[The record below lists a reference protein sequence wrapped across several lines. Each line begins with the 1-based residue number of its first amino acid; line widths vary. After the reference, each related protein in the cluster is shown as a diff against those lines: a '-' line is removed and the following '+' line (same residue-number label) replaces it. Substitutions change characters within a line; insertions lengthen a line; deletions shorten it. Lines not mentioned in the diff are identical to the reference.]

1 MTKQEFRNLVK
12 QRPVILD
19 GATGSNLMKAGM
31 PKGVCTEQWICENPK
46 PLQELQKA
54 YEKAGSQIV
63 YAPTFSANCI
73 SLKNYGLE
81 NQVEELN
88 KALIEIS
95 RTAVGNQMLVAGDL
109 TTAGNQETPYEELL
123 EAYREQILVQARE
136 GIDLLVAETM
146 LGVTECMA
154 ALDAAASVCS
164 LPVMCTLT
172 VESDGS
178 LFFGGNIYE
187 AVETL
192 EEMGAD
198 AVGINCST
206 GPDQLLSVVEN
217 NRKAKGRNACYK
229 CSGAASLL
237 YGSQGICSL
246 HEIPGRR
253 RCRHHR
259 RLLRNNPGIHTEIT
273 RYFYALRLQAQ
284 SEHRL
289 NRKGTNILVTNLT
302 W

>member
-1 MTKQEFRNLVK
+1 MTKQEFQNLVK

-63 YAPTFSANCI
+63 YAPTFSANRI

-81 NQVEELN
+81 NQVEDLN

-95 RTAVGNQMLVAGDL
+95 RTAVGSQMLVAGDL

-123 EAYREQILVQARE
+123 EAYKEQIFVQTRE

-217 NRKAKGRNACYK
+217 MRKRVNIPLIVKPNAGIPVINAQGQPVYSMEAREFAACMKYLVDA
-229 CSGAASLL
+229 GADIIGGCCGTTPE
-237 YGSQGICSL
+237 YIQKL
-246 HEIPGRR
+246 HDTFT
-253 RCRHHR
+253 
-259 RLLRNNPGIHTEIT
+259 L
-273 RYFYALRLQAQ
+273 
-284 SEHRL
+284 
-289 NRKGTNILVTNLT
+289 
-302 W
+302 

>member
-1 MTKQEFRNLVK
+1 MTKKEFQNLAK
-12 QRPVILD
+12 QRPIILD

-31 PKGVCTEQWICENPK
+31 PRGVCTEQWICENPK
-46 PLQELQKA
+46 PLQELQRA
-54 YEKAGSQIV
+54 YEKAGSQVV
-63 YAPTFSANCI
+63 YAPTFSANRI

-81 NQVEELN
+81 NQVAEL
-88 KALIEIS
+88 
-95 RTAVGNQMLVAGDL
+95 RTAVGSQVLVAGDL
-109 TTAGNQETPYEELL
+109 TTAGKQEIPYEELL
-123 EAYREQILVQARE
+123 EAYREQIVVQTQE
-136 GIDLLVAETM
+136 GVDLLVAETM

-154 ALDAAASVCS
+154 VLDAAASVCS

-217 NRKAKGRNACYK
+217 MRKRVSIPLIVKPNAGMPIINEQGQPVY
-229 CSGAASLL
+229 SMGAQEFADCMKRLVQAGADIIGGCCGTTPE
-237 YGSQGICSL
+237 YIEKL
-246 HEIPGRR
+246 H
-253 RCRHHR
+253 
-259 RLLRNNPGIHTEIT
+259 
-273 RYFYALRLQAQ
+273 
-284 SEHRL
+284 
-289 NRKGTNILVTNLT
+289 NIFLAHI
-302 W
+302 

>member
-1 MTKQEFRNLVK
+1 MTKKEFQNLAK
-12 QRPVILD
+12 QRPIILD

-31 PKGVCTEQWICENPK
+31 PRGVCTEQWICENPK
-46 PLQELQKA
+46 PLQELQRA
-54 YEKAGSQIV
+54 YEKAGSQVV
-63 YAPTFSANCI
+63 YAPTFSANRI

-81 NQVEELN
+81 NQVAELN

-95 RTAVGNQMLVAGDL
+95 RTAVGSQVLVAGDL
-109 TTAGNQETPYEELL
+109 TTAGKQEIPYEELL
-123 EAYREQILVQARE
+123 EAYREQIVVQTQE
-136 GIDLLVAETM
+136 GVDLLVAETM

-154 ALDAAASVCS
+154 VLDAAASVCS

-178 LFFGGNIYE
+178 LFFFLNIYE

-217 NRKAKGRNACYK
+217 MRKRVSIPLIVKPNAGMPIINEQGQPVY
-229 CSGAASLL
+229 SMGAQEFADCMKRLVQAGADIIGGCCGTTPE
-237 YGSQGICSL
+237 YIEKL
-246 HEIPGRR
+246 H
-253 RCRHHR
+253 
-259 RLLRNNPGIHTEIT
+259 
-273 RYFYALRLQAQ
+273 
-284 SEHRL
+284 
-289 NRKGTNILVTNLT
+289 NIFLAHI
-302 W
+302 

>member
-1 MTKQEFRNLVK
+1 MTKKEFQNLAK
-12 QRPVILD
+12 QRPIILD

-31 PKGVCTEQWICENPK
+31 PRGVCTEQWICENPK
-46 PLQELQKA
+46 PLQELQRA
-54 YEKAGSQIV
+54 YEKAGSQVV
-63 YAPTFSANCI
+63 YAPTFSANRI

-81 NQVEELN
+81 NQVAELN

-95 RTAVGNQMLVAGDL
+95 RTAVGSQVLVAGDL
-109 TTAGNQETPYEELL
+109 TTAGKQEIPYEELL
-123 EAYREQILVQARE
+123 EAYREQIVVQTQE
-136 GIDLLVAETM
+136 GVDLLVAETM

-154 ALDAAASVCS
+154 VLDAAASVCS

-217 NRKAKGRNACYK
+217 MRKRVSIPLIVKPNAGMPIINEQGQPVY
-229 CSGAASLL
+229 SMGAQEFAVCMKRLVQAGADIIGGCCGTIPE
-237 YGSQGICSL
+237 YIEKL
-246 HEIPGRR
+246 H
-253 RCRHHR
+253 
-259 RLLRNNPGIHTEIT
+259 
-273 RYFYALRLQAQ
+273 
-284 SEHRL
+284 
-289 NRKGTNILVTNLT
+289 NIFLAHI
-302 W
+302 

>member
-1 MTKQEFRNLVK
+1 MTKKEFQNLAK
-12 QRPVILD
+12 QRPIILD

-31 PKGVCTEQWICENPK
+31 PRGVCTEQWICENPK
-46 PLQELQKA
+46 PLQELQRA
-54 YEKAGSQIV
+54 YEKAGSQVV
-63 YAPTFSANCI
+63 YAPTFSANRI

-81 NQVEELN
+81 NQVAELN
-88 KALIEIS
+88 KTLIEIS
-95 RTAVGNQMLVAGDL
+95 RTAVGSQVLVAGDL
-109 TTAGNQETPYEELL
+109 TTAGKQEIPYEELL
-123 EAYREQILVQARE
+123 EAYREQNVVQTQE
-136 GIDLLVAETM
+136 GVDLLVAETM

-154 ALDAAASVCS
+154 VLDAAASVCS

-217 NRKAKGRNACYK
+217 MRKRVSIPLIVKPNAGMPIINEQGQPVY
-229 CSGAASLL
+229 SMGAQEFADCMKRLVQAGADIIGGCCGTTPE
-237 YGSQGICSL
+237 YIEKL
-246 HEIPGRR
+246 H
-253 RCRHHR
+253 
-259 RLLRNNPGIHTEIT
+259 
-273 RYFYALRLQAQ
+273 
-284 SEHRL
+284 
-289 NRKGTNILVTNLT
+289 NIFLAHI
-302 W
+302 

>member
-1 MTKQEFRNLVK
+1 MTKQEFQNLVK

-63 YAPTFSANCI
+63 YAPTFSANRI

-81 NQVEELN
+81 NQMEELN

-95 RTAVGNQMLVAGDL
+95 RRAVGSQMLVAGDL

-123 EAYREQILVQARE
+123 EAYKEQIFVQTRE

-192 EEMGAD
+192 EEMGVD

-217 NRKAKGRNACYK
+217 MRKRVNIPLIVKPNAGMPVINAQGQPVYSMEAREFAACMKYLVDA
-229 CSGAASLL
+229 GADIIGGCCGTTPE
-237 YGSQGICSL
+237 YIQKL
-246 HEIPGRR
+246 HDTFT
-253 RCRHHR
+253 
-259 RLLRNNPGIHTEIT
+259 L
-273 RYFYALRLQAQ
+273 
-284 SEHRL
+284 
-289 NRKGTNILVTNLT
+289 
-302 W
+302 

>member
-1 MTKQEFRNLVK
+1 MTKKEFQNLAK
-12 QRPVILD
+12 QRPIILD

-31 PKGVCTEQWICENPK
+31 PRGVCTEQWICENPK
-46 PLQELQKA
+46 PLQELQRA
-54 YEKAGSQIV
+54 YEKAGSQVV
-63 YAPTFSANCI
+63 YAPTFSANRI

-81 NQVEELN
+81 NQVAELN

-95 RTAVGNQMLVAGDL
+95 RTAVGSQVLVAGDL
-109 TTAGNQETPYEELL
+109 TTAGKQEIPYEELL
-123 EAYREQILVQARE
+123 EAYREQIVVQTQE
-136 GIDLLVAETM
+136 GVDLLVAETM

-154 ALDAAASVCS
+154 VLDAAASVCN

-217 NRKAKGRNACYK
+217 MRKRVSIPLIVKPNAGMQIINEQGQPVYSMGAKEFADCMKRLVQA
-229 CSGAASLL
+229 GADIIGGCCGTTPE
-237 YGSQGICSL
+237 YIEKL
-246 HEIPGRR
+246 H
-253 RCRHHR
+253 
-259 RLLRNNPGIHTEIT
+259 
-273 RYFYALRLQAQ
+273 
-284 SEHRL
+284 
-289 NRKGTNILVTNLT
+289 NIFLAHI
-302 W
+302 

>member
-1 MTKQEFRNLVK
+1 MTKKEFQNLAK
-12 QRPVILD
+12 QRPIILD

-31 PKGVCTEQWICENPK
+31 PRGVCTEQWICENPK
-46 PLQELQKA
+46 PLQELQRA
-54 YEKAGSQIV
+54 YEKAGSQVV
-63 YAPTFSANCI
+63 YAPTFSANRI

-81 NQVEELN
+81 NQVAELN

-95 RTAVGNQMLVAGDL
+95 RTAVGSQVLVAGDL
-109 TTAGNQETPYEELL
+109 TTAGKQEIPYEELL
-123 EAYREQILVQARE
+123 EAYREQIVVQTQE
-136 GIDLLVAETM
+136 GVDLLVAETM

-154 ALDAAASVCS
+154 VLDAAASVCS

-178 LFFGGNIYE
+178 LFFGGDIYE

-217 NRKAKGRNACYK
+217 MRKRVSIPLIVKPNAGMPIINEQGQPVY
-229 CSGAASLL
+229 SMGAQEFADCMKRLVQAGADIIGGCCGTTPE
-237 YGSQGICSL
+237 YIEKL
-246 HEIPGRR
+246 H
-253 RCRHHR
+253 
-259 RLLRNNPGIHTEIT
+259 
-273 RYFYALRLQAQ
+273 
-284 SEHRL
+284 
-289 NRKGTNILVTNLT
+289 NIFLAHI
-302 W
+302 

>member
-1 MTKQEFRNLVK
+1 MTKKEFQNLAK
-12 QRPVILD
+12 QRPIILD

-31 PKGVCTEQWICENPK
+31 PRGVCTEQWICENPK
-46 PLQELQKA
+46 PLQELQRA
-54 YEKAGSQIV
+54 YEKAGSQVV
-63 YAPTFSANCI
+63 YAPTFSANRI

-81 NQVEELN
+81 NQVAELN
-88 KALIEIS
+88 KTLIEIS
-95 RTAVGNQMLVAGDL
+95 RTAGGSQVLVAGDL
-109 TTAGNQETPYEELL
+109 TTAGKQEIPYEELL
-123 EAYREQILVQARE
+123 EAYREQIVVQTQE
-136 GIDLLVAETM
+136 GVDLLVAETM

-154 ALDAAASVCS
+154 VLDAAASVCS

-217 NRKAKGRNACYK
+217 MRKRVSIPLIVKPNAGMPIINEQGQPVY
-229 CSGAASLL
+229 SMGAQEFADCMKRLVQAGADIIGGCCGTTPE
-237 YGSQGICSL
+237 YIEKL
-246 HEIPGRR
+246 H
-253 RCRHHR
+253 
-259 RLLRNNPGIHTEIT
+259 
-273 RYFYALRLQAQ
+273 
-284 SEHRL
+284 
-289 NRKGTNILVTNLT
+289 NIFLAHI
-302 W
+302 

>member
-1 MTKQEFRNLVK
+1 MTKKEFQNLAK
-12 QRPVILD
+12 QRPIILD
-19 GATGSNLMKAGM
+19 GDTGSNLMKAGM
-31 PKGVCTEQWICENPK
+31 PRGVCTEQWICENPK
-46 PLQELQKA
+46 PLQELQRA
-54 YEKAGSQIV
+54 YEKAGSQVV
-63 YAPTFSANCI
+63 YATTFSANRI

-81 NQVEELN
+81 NQVAELN

-95 RTAVGNQMLVAGDL
+95 RTAVGSQVLVAGDL
-109 TTAGNQETPYEELL
+109 TTAGKQEIPYEELL
-123 EAYREQILVQARE
+123 EAYREQIVVQTQE
-136 GIDLLVAETM
+136 GVDLLVAETM

-154 ALDAAASVCS
+154 VLDAAASVCS

-217 NRKAKGRNACYK
+217 MRKRVSIPLIVKPNAGMPIINEQGQPVY
-229 CSGAASLL
+229 SMGAQEFADCMKRLVQAGADIIGGCCGTTPE
-237 YGSQGICSL
+237 YIEKL
-246 HEIPGRR
+246 H
-253 RCRHHR
+253 
-259 RLLRNNPGIHTEIT
+259 
-273 RYFYALRLQAQ
+273 
-284 SEHRL
+284 
-289 NRKGTNILVTNLT
+289 NIFLAHI
-302 W
+302 

>member
-1 MTKQEFRNLVK
+1 MTKKEFQNLAK
-12 QRPVILD
+12 QRPIILD

-31 PKGVCTEQWICENPK
+31 PRGVCTEQWICENPK
-46 PLQELQKA
+46 PLQELQRA
-54 YEKAGSQIV
+54 YEKAGSQVV
-63 YAPTFSANCI
+63 YAPTFSANRI

-81 NQVEELN
+81 NQVAELN

-95 RTAVGNQMLVAGDL
+95 RTAVGSQVLVAGDL
-109 TTAGNQETPYEELL
+109 TTAGKQVIPYEELL
-123 EAYREQILVQARE
+123 EAYREQIVVQTQE
-136 GIDLLVAETM
+136 GVDLLVAETM

-154 ALDAAASVCS
+154 VLDAAASVCS

-217 NRKAKGRNACYK
+217 MRKRVSIPLIVKPNAGMPIINEQGQPVY
-229 CSGAASLL
+229 SMGAQEFADCMKRLVQAGADIIGGCCGTTPE
-237 YGSQGICSL
+237 YIEKL
-246 HEIPGRR
+246 H
-253 RCRHHR
+253 
-259 RLLRNNPGIHTEIT
+259 
-273 RYFYALRLQAQ
+273 
-284 SEHRL
+284 
-289 NRKGTNILVTNLT
+289 NIFLAHI
-302 W
+302 

>member
-1 MTKQEFRNLVK
+1 MTKKEFQNLAK
-12 QRPVILD
+12 QRPIILD

-31 PKGVCTEQWICENPK
+31 PRGVCTEQWICENPK
-46 PLQELQKA
+46 PLQELQRA
-54 YEKAGSQIV
+54 YEKAGSQVV
-63 YAPTFSANCI
+63 YAPTFSANRI

-81 NQVEELN
+81 NQVAELN

-95 RTAVGNQMLVAGDL
+95 RTAVGSQVLVAGDL
-109 TTAGNQETPYEELL
+109 TTAGKQEIPYEELL
-123 EAYREQILVQARE
+123 EAYREQIVVQTQE
-136 GIDLLVAETM
+136 GVDLLVAETM

-154 ALDAAASVCS
+154 VLDAATSVCS

-217 NRKAKGRNACYK
+217 MRKRVSIPLIVKPNAGMPIINEQGQPVYSMGAKEFADCMKRLVQA
-229 CSGAASLL
+229 GADIIGGCCGTTPE
-237 YGSQGICSL
+237 YIEKL
-246 HEIPGRR
+246 H
-253 RCRHHR
+253 
-259 RLLRNNPGIHTEIT
+259 
-273 RYFYALRLQAQ
+273 
-284 SEHRL
+284 
-289 NRKGTNILVTNLT
+289 NIFLAHI
-302 W
+302 